1 MQNHINDVVY
11 RYLYLQI
18 LNLSLVFI
26 CLEEIIVIN
35 IMRSFFRFT
44 DLI

>member
-18 LNLSLVFI
+18 LNI